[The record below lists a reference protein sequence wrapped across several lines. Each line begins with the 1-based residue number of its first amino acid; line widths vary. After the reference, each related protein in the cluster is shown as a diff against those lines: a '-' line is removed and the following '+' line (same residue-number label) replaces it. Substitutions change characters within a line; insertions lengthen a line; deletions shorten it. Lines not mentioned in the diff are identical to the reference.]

1 MRRIALVFMLF
12 VSVAA
17 IACSSRHIA
26 DLGALVA
33 DADFS
38 DDAIVLP
45 EIKLES
51 ADAEKVNAE
60 LYRLCKSWQDWRA
73 DGIKI
78 TSSYSSALRD
88 GILSVLVTEV
98 FDDGVFADS
107 RYYSYMFDVESGRLL
122 EYDEFLELYGIS
134 DDEAEFYVKQSIAQL
149 ALEWTDED
157 FMPYQTLRGALS
169 QTLRNY
175 TDSTETGIIT
185 YYFDEAGTPYIT
197 LMVVTPDGSFE
208 RAVALVPSPVVAPLL
223 RGEWILD
230 AGDKVHTLNFE
241 DGGQLNIT
249 VTDARGVAVDAFTVR
264 FTAEPDGTELLL
276 HCTAGEQA
284 FDVRLTGTFVFQFIA
299 LPDESAPIAPGEY
312 TYKEPELEFD
322 FYEMY

>member
-1 MRRIALVFMLF
+1 M
-12 VSVAA
+12 S
-17 IACSSRHIA
+17 
-26 DLGALVA
+26 LVA

-38 DDAIVLP
+38 DDAIVLRNKAG
-45 EIKLES
+45 IR
-51 ADAEKVNAE
+51 DAEKVNAE

-197 LMVVTPDGSFE
+197 LIWTPDSSFE
-208 RAVALVPSPVVAPLL
+208 RSCACPVACCRTAAA
-223 RGEWILD
+223 GMDTD
-230 AGDKVHTLNFE
+230 AGIVHTVTLRR
-241 DGGQLNIT
+241 GLNIT
-249 VTDARGVAVDAFTVR
+249 VTDARGVAVDAFTVS
-264 FTAEPDGTELLL
+264 FAAEPDGTELLL

-284 FDVRLTGTFVFQFIA
+284 LMRLTGTLYFSLSHCRTRVHR
-299 LPDESAPIAPGEY
+299 LPRASTIQ
-312 TYKEPELEFD
+312 EPELEFD